1 MSWRFNYPDL
11 PLHHWLMLLV
21 HQAQILNGDA
31 GLLQGS
37 RSSVVRASTAKVGGL
52 GFDSQ
57 WLPKFFP
64 SVCFYSDLPPVV
76 YQQFLLPVVVIRIIT
91 KIVMY
96 NKVVGF
102 PRHGHMRIQTQ
113 STCMYVCL
121 VCKVS
126 SFCCSSI
133 MHMSLQHELLC
144 A

>member
-1 MSWRFNYPDL
+1 
-11 PLHHWLMLLV
+11 MLLV

-91 KIVMY
+91 KIVMCLALFTRL
-96 NKVVGF
+96 NVISLM
-102 PRHGHMRIQTQ
+102 PRKKGKKGEWYGQ
-113 STCMYVCL
+113 VN
-121 VCKVS
+121 
-126 SFCCSSI
+126 
-133 MHMSLQHELLC
+133 
-144 A
+144 

>member
-1 MSWRFNYPDL
+1 
-11 PLHHWLMLLV
+11 MLLV

-57 WLPKFFP
+57 WLPKFFLQYV
-64 SVCFYSDLPPVV
+64 SILI

-96 NKVVGF
+96 AHAG
-102 PRHGHMRIQTQ
+102 
-113 STCMYVCL
+113 
-121 VCKVS
+121 
-126 SFCCSSI
+126 
-133 MHMSLQHELLC
+133 MSLVAFVVTVLIFHAGC
-144 A
+144 P